1 MLRDAQQKQQQP
13 KQMKNANKIKEEK
26 IAEYVLNVSHSTHKA
41 PKTDEQRTH
50 LQLCCVCVFVFV
62 CVCAAPLGS
71 KQQSE
76 GGDWR
81 IVNSEFPKL
90 IKTS

>member
-1 MLRDAQQKQQQP
+1 
-13 KQMKNANKIKEEK
+13 MKNANKTKEEIQK

-41 PKTDEQRTH
+41 PKTDEQRKNPFASM
-50 LQLCCVCVFVFV
+50 LGVCVCVL
-62 CVCAAPLGS
+62 PLGS
-71 KQQSE
+71 KQQSVA
-76 GGDWR
+76 GGGWG